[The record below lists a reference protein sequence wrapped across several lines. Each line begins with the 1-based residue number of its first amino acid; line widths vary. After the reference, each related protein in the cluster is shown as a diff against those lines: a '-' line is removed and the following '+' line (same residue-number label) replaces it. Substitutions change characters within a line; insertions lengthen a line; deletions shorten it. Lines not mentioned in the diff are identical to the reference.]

1 MRVGV
6 VDLGGNTA
14 RLLVAGLGPGGL
26 ERLVE
31 ERIVLGLGAEIERTG
46 RLSKAKLSATANGVS
61 GLHEQ
66 ARAAGCR
73 RVQVLVTSPGRQ
85 SANRS
90 ELERSL
96 SRGSTKQ
103 VRFIS
108 PSEEARLAYAGAL
121 AYTPVSEDAVAVCDV
136 GGGSTEI
143 AIGSPSEAPTWCRS
157 LDLGSLRIT
166 QRYLRHLPPTKRE
179 LAAARRAVREA
190 LGEIGPI
197 PGAPARVLASGGTA
211 RSLRKL
217 VGRSLGPSE
226 LEAALAIATSTTPR
240 KLSRRYGVPAW
251 RAGVL
256 PGGALIL
263 AEIQA
268 LLGVPLEVADGGLR
282 EGAALTMLSHAAA

>member
-14 RLLVAGLGPGGL
+14 RLLVAGFGPGGL

-46 RLSKAKLSATANGVS
+46 RLSKAKLSATADSVA

-66 ARAAGCR
+66 ARHAGCH

-85 SANRS
+85 SANRAA
-90 ELERSL
+90 LERSL

-103 VRFIS
+103 IRFIS

-121 AYTPVSEDAVAVCDV
+121 ACTPVNEEAVAVCDV

-143 AIGSPSEAPTWCRS
+143 AIGSPSDTPAWCRS

-179 LAAARRAVREA
+179 LEAARCAVREGLA
-190 LGEIGPI
+190 GLGPV
-197 PGAPARVLASGGTA
+197 PHAPTRVLASGGTA

-217 VGRSLGPSE
+217 VGRTLGPRE
-226 LEAALAIATSTTPR
+226 LEIALAMATSTTPR
-240 KLSRRYGVPAW
+240 KLARRYDVPAW

-256 PGGALIL
+256 PGGALVL

>member
-1 MRVGV
+1 VRVGV

-14 RLLVAGLGPGGL
+14 RLLVAGFGPGGL

-46 RLSKAKLSATANGVS
+46 RLSKAKLSATADSVA
-61 GLHEQ
+61 GLHER
-66 ARAAGCR
+66 ARHAGCQ

-85 SANRS
+85 SANRAA
-90 ELERSL
+90 LERTL
-96 SRGSTKQ
+96 TRGSTKQ

-121 AYTPVSEDAVAVCDV
+121 AYTPVNEDAVAVCDV

-143 AIGSPSEAPTWCRS
+143 AIGSPADAPAWCRS

-179 LAAARRAVREA
+179 LEAARRAVREGLA
-190 LGEIGPI
+190 GLGPV
-197 PGAPARVLASGGTA
+197 PHAPTRVLASGGTA
-211 RSLRKL
+211 RSLRKV
-217 VGRSLGPSE
+217 VGRTLGPEE
-226 LEAALAIATSTTPR
+226 LEMALAIATSTTPR
-240 KLSRRYGVPAW
+240 KLARRYSVPAW
-251 RAGVL
+251 RARVV
-256 PGGALIL
+256 PGGALVL

-268 LLGVPLEVADGGLR
+268 LLGVPLEVAEGGLR